1 MSGAKNV
8 QEKVLKT
15 DRCDVL
21 VARPD
26 HEVSVASYIP
36 PLKDVL
42 PLDDVRPVAVL
53 VEVPHVSGR
62 GLVFLAGPTL
72 H

>member
-1 MSGAKNV
+1 MFN
-8 QEKVLKT
+8 QEKVLKQIGI
-15 DRCDVL
+15 RNVL

-26 HEVSVASYIP
+26 HKVSVASNIP

>member
-8 QEKVLKT
+8 QEKVLKI
-15 DRCDVL
+15 DRNVL